1 MSSVETVGKDGHEL
15 KLDGLN
21 FALLAKITKT
31 LLWLVLLDKFHL
43 FCFLFITV
51 QKHFVY
57 G

>member
-31 LLWLVLLDKFHL
+31 LLSLVLLDKINL
-43 FCFLFITV
+43 ISV
-51 QKHFVY
+51 S
-57 G
+57 